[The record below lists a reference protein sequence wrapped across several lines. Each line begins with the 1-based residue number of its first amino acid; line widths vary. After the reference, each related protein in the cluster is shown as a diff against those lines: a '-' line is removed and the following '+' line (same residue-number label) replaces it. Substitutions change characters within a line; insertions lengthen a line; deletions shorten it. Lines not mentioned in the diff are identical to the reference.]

1 MGYLYAIIV
10 IFSILVICLFTF
22 YSNNY
27 IKLTKYDYDKNI
39 SNGFDGYK
47 ILHVSDLHGDFTTWK
62 YNQLLRR
69 TFELEPDLVVVT
81 GDCIDKIHIK
91 NCEMVLSYLKE
102 VNKRF
107 QLFLVSGNHEFM
119 HLECKDFWERLET
132 EGFNILHNSH
142 VDIVRGTDI
151 IRLYGVDDPYA
162 LYCDNMPS
170 RYVTPRE
177 QFISLLK
184 QKMVIDS
191 QQQYLSILLSHRP
204 EFFDVYS
211 RLGYHIIFTGHAH
224 GGQWRLPF
232 LGGVIAPDQGMFP
245 KYTAGKYSIEKS
257 TMIVSRGLGNS
268 VIPVRLFNN
277 PELVLLTLH
286 NKI

>member
-102 VNKRF
+102 VNERF

-119 HLECKDFWERLET
+119 HVECKDFWERLET

-142 VDIVRGTDI
+142 VDIVRGTDT

-184 QKMVIDS
+184 QKMAIDS